1 MKNVVVVVGLLLI
14 ACPVGADLVYPLMVP
29 VNCSVLLYPP
39 NNVGAANPSL
49 RWSLQ
54 GDTCII
60 IRVRDLGLPT
70 MLSSTLSYK
79 DYALQQLPV
88 HGHPGLLPRPPPELI
103 EACRNRA
110 EDGELLRLDEARAA
124 RHINVPGGEIQSLC
138 HLRSDLREVVEA

>member
-1 MKNVVVVVGLLLI
+1 MGARPLLAHGQKAPASVRSWAQRGPERAREGGELARRRRARRAEAKALKNVVIVGLLLI

-60 IRVRDLGLPT
+60 IRVRDLG
-70 MLSSTLSYK
+70 
-79 DYALQQLPV
+79 
-88 HGHPGLLPRPPPELI
+88 
-103 EACRNRA
+103 
-110 EDGELLRLDEARAA
+110 
-124 RHINVPGGEIQSLC
+124 
-138 HLRSDLREVVEA
+138 